1 MMNCRKIFIGIKIK
15 IYVINIIKYICFV
28 GNSILNVF
36 YNIKMLYW
44 VCLVF
49 FKKEMCCWEK
59 FIKFSR
65 LSFIVIY
72 ILLYV
77 KLYFFEIKLGINC

>member
-15 IYVINIIKYICFV
+15 IYVIKIIKYICFV

-49 FKKEMCCWEK
+49 FKKEMCCLEK

-72 ILLYV
+72 ILLI
-77 KLYFFEIKLGINC
+77 LYFFEIKLGINC